1 MHRLAIAALAFLTL
15 TAGCASR
22 PEGEDQRRGANDGS
36 LSHAA
41 ATPLRDVGIIRPD
54 VPDMLRTLNYPYKTD
69 TVARDC
75 PAILVEIGRLDA
87 ILGVESYQPGQE
99 QHLAAR
105 ISGQAG
111 DYAVGAVAGAA
122 ADLVPYRSFV
132 RRLSGASAAE
142 RRAAAAYAMGETRRS
157 FLRGYG
163 LALNCPGVTPAP
175 PPG

>member
-1 MHRLAIAALAFLTL
+1 MHRFAIAALALVTL
-15 TAGCASR
+15 AASCASR
-22 PEGEDQRRGANDGS
+22 PEGEDQRRGANDNS
-36 LSHAA
+36 LTHAA
-41 ATPLRDVGIIRPD
+41 ATPLRDVGLMRPD
-54 VPDMLRTLNYPYKTD
+54 VPEMLRTLNYPYKTELL
-69 TVARDC
+69 ARDC
-75 PAILVEIGRLDA
+75 AAILVEIGRLDA
-87 ILGVESYQPGQE
+87 VLGIESYQPGQE

-132 RRLSGASAAE
+132 RRISGASAAE

-163 LALNCPGVTPAP
+163 HALDCPGVTPEP

>member
-1 MHRLAIAALAFLTL
+1 MRRFAIVALAFVTL
-15 TAGCASR
+15 AASCASR
-22 PEGEDQRRGANDGS
+22 PEGEDQRRGANDNS
-36 LSHAA
+36 LTHAA
-41 ATPLRDVGIIRPD
+41 STPLRDVGLIRPD
-54 VPDMLRTLNYPYKTD
+54 VPEMLRTLNYPYKTD
-69 TVARDC
+69 TVAREC
-75 PAILVEIGRLDA
+75 AAVLIEIGRLDA

-111 DYAVGAVAGAA
+111 DYAIGAVAGAA

-132 RRLSGASAAE
+132 RRLTGANAAE

>member
-1 MHRLAIAALAFLTL
+1 MRMFALVTFALVTLAAS
-15 TAGCASR
+15 CASS
-22 PEGEDQRRGANDGS
+22 PETQRGANDDS
-36 LSHAA
+36 FTHAA
-41 ATPLRDVGIIRPD
+41 ATPLRDVGLIRRPEA
-54 VPDMLRTLNYPYKTD
+54 PEMLRTLNYPYKTD
-69 TVARDC
+69 ALAREC
-75 PAILVEIGRLDA
+75 AAILAEIGRLDA
-87 ILGVESYQPGQE
+87 VLGAESYQPGQE

-132 RRLSGASAAE
+132 RRLSGASAAD
-142 RRAAAAYAMGETRRS
+142 RRVAAAYAMGETRRS

-163 LALNCPGVTPAP
+163 VGLDCPGVTPAP

>member
-1 MHRLAIAALAFLTL
+1 MRVLAVAAFALVTL
-15 TAGCASR
+15 TASCASS
-22 PEGEDQRRGANDGS
+22 PETQRGENDDS
-36 LSHAA
+36 FTHAA
-41 ATPLRDVGIIRPD
+41 TTPLRDVGLIRRAEAPE
-54 VPDMLRTLNYPYKTD
+54 MLRTLNYPYKTD
-69 TVARDC
+69 AVAADC
-75 PAILVEIGRLDA
+75 TAVLAEIARLDA
-87 ILGVESYQPGQE
+87 ILGAESYQPGQE

-132 RRLSGASAAE
+132 RRISGASAAD
-142 RRAAAAYAMGETRRS
+142 RRVAAAYAMGETRRS

-163 LALNCPGVTPAP
+163 LALDCPGVTPAP